1 VSRLNNIDFYWQKNN
16 KIKMTKILFSLSLI
30 LLVSGCKNPLNQYT
44 SQKYYDAGGKA
55 EKQGDYQLAQQ
66 SYSRALI
73 NSRLGGVDKEMET
86 LSLYELS
93 RVTGYL
99 GDYKKSE
106 KGFLE
111 VIELSKSPESKNL
124 NIPALCE
131 LARLYFDT
139 KEYQQSLPIFLEANR
154 KLEALGI
161 EKEDPLG
168 YCLFLED
175 YKIALEKTGDLEGA
189 TKILKKLEE
198 IKIKN
203 PNAKPLFV
211 PKRYTE

>member
-1 VSRLNNIDFYWQKNN
+1 MRS
-16 KIKMTKILFSLSLI
+16 SLI
-30 LLVSGCKNPLNQYT
+30 LLSLLLLPFSSGCKNPLNQHT

-73 NSRLGGVDKEMET
+73 NSRLGGVDKEMEA

-99 GDYKKSE
+99 GDYKESE

-124 NIPALCE
+124 NTPALCE

-175 YKIALEKTGDLEGA
+175 YKIALEQADETQNAGRISE
-189 TKILKKLEE
+189 KIEE
-198 IKIKN
+198 IKKRN